1 MSIFLYPHE
10 KEATSK
16 INIDDLYEK
25 QHRHHLKQI
34 SIFNRILERIHKR
47 IKLTSKQKR
56 HTENYIW
63 FLVPEYIIGESVYD
77 KGDCIGYLVTQL
89 EKNGFHVKYMHPN
102 TLFISWHNWVPS
114 YMRTEIKK
122 KLGVTLD
129 EKGNII
135 KRDGDDDTENQESM
149 FENPLDNMLF
159 KQQSLQ
165 NGGANGSGKDG
176 SANSSQKQ
184 FIPVKNYKPTGN
196 LVYTAD
202 MFDKLEK
209 KVGFGGGSGGGGS
222 TES

>member
-10 KEATSK
+10 EEQTTK

-25 QHRHHLKQI
+25 KHRHDLKQI
-34 SIFNRILERIHKR
+34 SIFNRILGRIHKR
-47 IKLTSKQKR
+47 IKHTSAKKR
-56 HTENYIW
+56 HTENFIW
-63 FLVPEYIIGESVYD
+63 FLVPEYIVGEPIYD

-114 YMRTEIKK
+114 YVRTELKK
-122 KLGVTLD
+122 KLGVVLD

-135 KRDGDDDTENQESM
+135 QRKTDDDEDGDPGSM

-159 KQQSLQ
+159 NQQNLQ
-165 NGGANGSGKDG
+165 NGGGAKDG
-176 SANSSQKQ
+176 GTAATKEPKQ
-184 FIPVKNYKPTGN
+184 FMSVKNYKPTGN

-209 KVGFGGGSGGGGS
+209 KVGFGSS
-222 TES
+222 TT